1 MEGGLLRTKQVWAT
15 LLLIFLSTTPG
26 CDLETEVL
34 SGWWMSREVAFD
46 ADESLLPDTGISMV
60 LGHFGPDVAGVV
72 RLVEGQFEAGDFKGH
87 NRQTLESCPCSFVE
101 NGHYRDGTFT
111 FRIERSD
118 GCTLLDDLST
128 NALILSLELT
138 EDNGLEGTIK
148 TQDGENVQ
156 PIRFV
161 RDEDEDFVGES
172 DKICVDD

>member
-1 MEGGLLRTKQVWAT
+1 MNSKTFAA
-15 LLLIFLSTTPG
+15 FLMSILFIGPG

-34 SGWWMSREVAFD
+34 SGWWMSREVSAN
-46 ADESLLPDTGISMV
+46 ADESLLPDTGFSLV

-72 RLVEGQFEAGDFKGH
+72 RLVKGQFEAGDFKGH
-87 NRQTLESCPCSFVE
+87 NRQPLPSCPCAYVE
-101 NGHYRDGTFT
+101 NGHYRDGMFT
-111 FRIERSD
+111 FRIERTE

-138 EDNGLEGTIK
+138 EDNVLEGTIE

-161 RDEDEDFVGES
+161 RDEDEDYVGEG
-172 DKICVDD
+172 DKQCQSN